1 MSDALPP
8 ADADTLTP
16 LTRVVLYGAGA
27 LAVVA
32 GPVLFLWPG
41 DTGSYFAWEIGND
54 LTPVYM
60 GANYLAG
67 IGAVWGAQ
75 VNRWSVTRVTMPAL
89 VVFVLTQL
97 GATLL
102 HLDVFKWSHPVAWA
116 WLAVYIGSP
125 LAAIPVAIAQE
136 KRWRTSLPGR
146 SAPSAP
152 ARPLFVLLAALSLV
166 VGLGLVLAPT
176 VMSEAWPWTL
186 TPLTGRVIG
195 GWILSGAFL
204 YWMIA
209 REPVL
214 VRARIGLTSV
224 VVVMTLLLLGAALHS
239 DGFDGPGAAV
249 AVYVVYSVA
258 AGAVA
263 LATLLQAHRSS
274 RRRDRQAVAPSW
286 DVV

>member
-1 MSDALPP
+1 VSDALT
-8 ADADTLTP
+8 AEDADILTP

-125 LAAIPVAIAQE
+125 VAAIPVALAQE
-136 KRWRTSLPGR
+136 RRWRAFPPAR

-152 ARPLFVLLAALSLV
+152 VRPLFVLLAGLSLV
-166 VGLGLVLAPT
+166 VGLGLSLAPT
-176 VMSEAWPWTL
+176 LMSEAWPWSL
-186 TPLTGRVIG
+186 TPLTGRVVG

-214 VRARIGLTSV
+214 ERARIGLTSV
-224 VVVMTLLLLGAALHS
+224 VVVMTLLLVGAALHS
-239 DGFDGPGAAV
+239 DDFDGPGASV
-249 AVYVVYSVA
+249 AVYVVYSVV

-263 LATLLQAHRSS
+263 LVTLLQAL
-274 RRRDRQAVAPSW
+274 RRDRQAVAPAR
-286 DVV
+286 DAV